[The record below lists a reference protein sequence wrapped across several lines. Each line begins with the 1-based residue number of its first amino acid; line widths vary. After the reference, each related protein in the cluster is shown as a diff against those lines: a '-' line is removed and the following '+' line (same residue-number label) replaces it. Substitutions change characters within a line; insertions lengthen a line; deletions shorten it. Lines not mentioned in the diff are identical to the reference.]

1 MNLHHYVTPISKWHK
16 ISSNLW
22 EYYDYLFNLIL
33 KKLYVSHKKI
43 TGGKIIR
50 VEVVEGQLIVNVVQG
65 TANVNCEWL
74 QRMWEGGL
82 IFFTKCRDCERL
94 VESSTW
100 NGFHQKI
107 SIEDVY
113 CTYDSISFWQVNIIL

>member
-16 ISSNLW
+16 ISWNLW
-22 EYYDYLFNLIL
+22 EYYDYLFNLIF

-43 TGGKIIR
+43 TDGKIIR

-82 IFFTKCRDCERL
+82 IFLLSVEIVRD
-94 VESSTW
+94 W
-100 NGFHQKI
+100 
-107 SIEDVY
+107 
-113 CTYDSISFWQVNIIL
+113 